1 MTERDCRRCRRA
13 ADDGP
18 YCGTCAA
25 DIMAKALNPLY
36 RGRRKK
42 SSRPEP
48 PQPSNPSPQLPRA
61 CTGSLLLQS
70 GCRPIAPVEDFG
82 LKWGCYAD

>member
-1 MTERDCRRCRRA
+1 MAECNCRRCRRA

-36 RGRRKK
+36 RVRRKK
-42 SSRPEP
+42 SPRPEL
-48 PQPSNPSPQLPRA
+48 PQPSNRSPQLPSVVYWIL
-61 CTGSLLLQS
+61 T
-70 GCRPIAPVEDFG
+70 APVWLPSHCADRRFWLKVG
-82 LKWGCYAD
+82 LHAD